1 MHIVRWGVGLIA
13 RTALGLLALGAMS
26 HPLLNSVP
34 QPPAHTTVTP
44 SVVTAPASQTSQE
57 WTFQIDEPTLT
68 REVNAWA
75 AGQPLVQ
82 TSVGTAR
89 LKDLSVE
96 LRNSQL
102 VVRGTADAGW
112 MSAPVD
118 ATASAT
124 VQTGRVLV
132 QVHEAHIDGVDLPE
146 VARRELDQQLQDQL
160 DQSLATNHVAVRS
173 VRVGDGKL
181 VVSGTRQTGSI

>member
-146 VARRELDQQLQDQL
+146 GARRQLDQQLQDQL
-160 DQSLATNHVAVRS
+160 DLE
-173 VRVGDGKL
+173 
-181 VVSGTRQTGSI
+181 SGADVIVQL